1 MWIKWRT
8 YQRQKYGQKGDKYRL
23 QPILMVS
30 YRRTKQRTIKS
41 LEDYGFSRDKAE
53 KIWKEIPN
61 KNMPCQMQLYRFPPF
76 ASCDYVHYR
85 EPNFI
90 ENRLHYWEWIDIILD
105 ENPCECSD
113 ADKQK
118 IIDEIE
124 SILPRPY
131 GELLEI
137 LEQAYTDG
145 MDRTQSPKEIWGR
158 NRDNVVPNNV
168 SLHTGH

>member
-23 QPILMVS
+23 QPVLMRS
-30 YRRTKQRTIKS
+30 YRYRKAPTIKS
-41 LEDYGFSRDKAE
+41 LVEDHGLSRDEAE
-53 KIWKEIPN
+53 EIWKGNRHKITPRQ
-61 KNMPCQMQLYRFPPF
+61 KQLYRFPSF
-76 ASCDYVHYR
+76 LSCDYVYYR

-90 ENRLHYWEWIDIILD
+90 ENRLHYWEWIDVILSEGKVFSD
-105 ENPCECSD
+105 CSD

-137 LEQAYTDG
+137 LEQAYADG
-145 MDRTQSPKEIWGR
+145 MDRAQTPKEIWEK
-158 NRDNVVPNNV
+158 NRK
-168 SLHTGH
+168 